1 MENILI
7 NYCTYYL
14 AITKRF
20 KMYLIFNKRITV
32 PERKR
37 KDRSVLFM
45 YSKCFS
51 LHVLKGAGIT
61 IFCVSI
67 FSGNN
72 ASKFF
77 CSLRL
82 CTLFGIKMENFPVIV
97 VFTPN
102 KAQKSEKNSQGWG
115 EFPLEMN

>member
-61 IFCVSI
+61 IFCFNFFRKQCRKVFLQPSPLH
-67 FSGNN
+67 FVWDKNGKLSRNCGFY
-72 ASKFF
+72 SKQ
-77 CSLRL
+77 S
-82 CTLFGIKMENFPVIV
+82 TK
-97 VFTPN
+97 
-102 KAQKSEKNSQGWG
+102 K
-115 EFPLEMN
+115 